1 MTIDTLYYYSNLV
14 LQWSNFKSSAMV
26 THQQNHHTLQKAGSQ
41 SPRTI
46 IGLPKFTEELIAAKN
61 LVPIFKISNKEFAD

>member
-1 MTIDTLYYYSNLV
+1 VTIDTLYYYSNLV
-14 LQWSNFKSSAMV
+14 LQWSNLKCSAMV

-46 IGLPKFTEELIAAKN
+46 IGLPKIYRRIDSSQKLGPYFQN
-61 LVPIFKISNKEFAD
+61 F